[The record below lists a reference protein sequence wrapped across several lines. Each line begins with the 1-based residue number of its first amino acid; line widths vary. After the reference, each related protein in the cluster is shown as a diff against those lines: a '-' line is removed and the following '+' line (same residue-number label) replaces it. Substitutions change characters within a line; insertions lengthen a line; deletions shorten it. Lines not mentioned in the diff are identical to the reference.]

1 MKRNKLVSFHLRL
14 YLFKCLVFIHLQ
26 SHLNERRKNKLPLN
40 QFVRWIIHWNISS
53 EMRLK
58 KYMESIWDFSF
69 AKNATDS
76 KTNNTSN
83 KFSEKCVDTHSQFV
97 NGFELQQIKYS
108 HMHELTQQN
117 EIILFWGQTHH
128 SLTISV
134 WMCIVH
140 FRAGQITHF
149 QTNRKHWER
158 ESDAKKG
165 VINHEMQFSR

>member
-53 EMRLK
+53 EMRFK

-134 WMCIVH
+134 WIVH
-140 FRAGQITHF
+140 CAFSSWSNNSF
-149 QTNRKHWER
+149 PNKPQTLGKGER
-158 ESDAKKG
+158 CKKRC
-165 VINHEMQFSR
+165 NKP